1 MPTKKEIQ
9 PFDAK
14 TVPLQQSNLIQA
26 SAGTGKTY
34 SIAILSLRL
43 LLEQNI
49 PVQEILMVTFTKAAV
64 AELETRIRAFVR
76 QAHDASMGKKI
87 SDETIA
93 GIVDTSIAAIGKSET
108 EYRLN
113 TAVLFL
119 DETAILTIH
128 GFCQRVL
135 AEYAFETSQLF
146 GADTMSETDLID
158 VTNNEVNNFWRKNIV
173 VLQPELL
180 QYIMPT
186 YFTRNQLLE
195 FVKNA
200 LGGKKLVALSAYT
213 DDVLSTQ
220 NQLELLQQ
228 LQEQNE
234 LATAAFAIAASY
246 IELNREALLAAV
258 MANKNAE
265 KKFAAIFNDTD
276 ALIDEILASKTTQYV
291 AKIFMEVLRL
301 LEPASNAEEAIRQL
315 LFVFTNKLYQLA
327 IDTVCS
333 KVQAS
338 KERNSL
344 LAFDDM
350 IIKLHHAVV
359 IRQNKVLIEAL
370 KQKYKA
376 VFIDEFQDTDK
387 LQYEVFNGL
396 FGSGTILFYIGDPK
410 QSIYAWRKA
419 DILTYF
425 KAFNEVVN
433 RYEMNTN
440 YRSGNGII
448 KAQNSFFKPKKNF
461 DTFYFDG
468 ADDAIE
474 YTMVDAPENNEKG
487 SLQLNGEPV
496 IPISIFENKNN
507 GEIIAAVAATVIDLL
522 GNADYA
528 LVEKNISRRVRPSD
542 IGILVRNKYHGKDI
556 KDLLASF
563 KIPAVTIDDTKL
575 SDTEEAKE
583 LLYVLQAVND
593 INASNIHKALLTGLT
608 GYKINN
614 IVNLNEEQVL
624 NQFKTYQQS
633 WASEGVYVMLMKFIT
648 DYKVRT
654 QLLRGETANGERRLS
669 NLLQLQELL
678 HKIQVS
684 KQYAAIEL
692 ISWLQK
698 AMEGQLAEGDEF
710 EQRIESD
717 EDAVKIVT
725 IHKSKGLEYNIV
737 MAPFLDMIQEIRDV
751 ASFKDEIS
759 GDYLFANKPV
769 LTPAQEVII
778 NTQQE
783 QENRRLIYVAITRAK
798 YKCYINI
805 NLAGKFN
812 NSSLKAFTKIILKT
826 IPDGIALEAVPPLFY
841 GYRFN
846 DDKESFP
853 VEFKK
858 ANNFILEQLNWHKM
872 SYTFLNPEHSP
883 IQKTNTGG
891 LKDAYS
897 EFVFSTLKKGA
908 YTGNLLHYIFEY
920 INFADSS
927 QWPVIIANGL
937 KRLSPGN
944 TDLYVEKLLELLQ
957 EVTST
962 ILICNGQSFSLN
974 QISNNQCLNEFEF
987 NFTVKPFQAQ
997 QINALSTDK
1006 VPLQVKSYQQLEG
1019 IMNGKM
1025 DLFFERDG
1033 KYYILDWKSNY
1044 LGDTLSA
1051 YDTANVRQAMADN
1064 NYHLQYHIYTV
1075 AICKYLAMRIPEFN
1089 YETQFGGVIYLFV
1102 RGMRKDA
1109 STGVFFVKP
1118 DKAVIKGLSDCLS
1131 ANLHAANP

>member
-1 MPTKKEIQ
+1 MPTQKNIQ

-43 LLEQNI
+43 LLEQNT

-76 QAHDASMGKKI
+76 LAHECSMGKKI
-87 SDETIA
+87 TDETIA
-93 GIVDTSIAAIGKSET
+93 GIVANSVAAIGKTET
-108 EYRLN
+108 ELRLKN
-113 TAVLFL
+113 AVLFL

-128 GFCQRVL
+128 SFCQRVL

-146 GADTMSETDLID
+146 SAETMSETDLAD
-158 VTNNEVNNFWRKNIV
+158 STNNEVNNFWRKNIV
-173 VLQPELL
+173 ILQPELL

-186 YFTRNQLLE
+186 YFTRGQLLE
-195 FVKNA
+195 FVKNS
-200 LGGKKLVALSAYT
+200 LGGKKLVALAPYSA
-213 DDVLSTQ
+213 DLLSE
-220 NQLELLQQ
+220 NKQLELLKHLQAQQ
-228 LQEQNE
+228 QEKE
-234 LATAAFAIAASY
+234 AAYASAKIY
-246 IELNREALLAAV
+246 LEENREALLAAV
-258 MANKNAE
+258 MANKNAA
-265 KKFAAIFNDTD
+265 KKFAAIFDDTD
-276 ALIDEILASKTTQYV
+276 ALMKEILASKTTQYV

-301 LEPASNAEEAIRQL
+301 LEPAANAEEAAKQL
-315 LFVFTNKLYQLA
+315 LFIFTNQLYQLA

-350 IIKLHHAVV
+350 IIKLHHAVAV
-359 IRQNKVLIEAL
+359 KQNKVLIEAL
-370 KQKYKA
+370 QQKYKA
-376 VFIDEFQDTDK
+376 VFIDEFQDTDR
-387 LQYEVFNGL
+387 LQYEVFSGL

-425 KAFNEVVN
+425 KAFNEVDN

-440 YRSGNGII
+440 YRSGDGII
-448 KAQNSFFKPKKNF
+448 KAQNSFFKPKEDF
-461 DTFYFDG
+461 DTFYFDD

-474 YTMVDAPENNEKG
+474 YTLVDAPENNEKG
-487 SLQLNGEPV
+487 TLQLNGEPV
-496 IPISIFENKNN
+496 TPISIFENKNN
-507 GEIIAAVAATVIDLL
+507 GEIITAVASTVIDLL
-522 GNADYA
+522 GNEEYA

-556 KDLLASF
+556 KDKLASF
-563 KIPAVTIDDTKL
+563 KIPSVTIDDTKL

-583 LLYVLQAVND
+583 LLYVLQAVNE

-608 GYKINN
+608 GYTIED

-633 WASEGVYVMLMKFIT
+633 WTNQGVYVMLMKFIT

-654 QLLRGETANGERRLS
+654 QLLQGEVANGERRLS

-684 KQYAAIEL
+684 KQFAALEL

-751 ASFKDEIS
+751 ASFKDES
-759 GDYLFANKPV
+759 TGDYHFANKPV
-769 LTPAQEVII
+769 LSTAQQAII

-812 NSSLKAFTKIILKT
+812 NSSLKAFTNIILKT
-826 IPDGIALEAVPPLFY
+826 APEGIALEASPILFN
-841 GYRFN
+841 GYRYN
-846 DDKESFP
+846 AGKEPFP

-858 ANNFILEQLNWHKM
+858 ADNFNLEQLNWRKM
-872 SYTFLNPEHSP
+872 SYTYLNPEHSP
-883 IQKTNTGG
+883 IPKINIGG
-891 LKDAYS
+891 LRDAYS

-908 YTGNLLHYIFEY
+908 YTGNLLHHIFEY
-920 INFADSS
+920 INFDDSS
-927 QWPVIIANGL
+927 HWITVVQNGL

-944 TDLYVEKLLELLQ
+944 TELYTEKLLELLQ
-957 EVTST
+957 EVTSA
-962 ILICNGQSFSLN
+962 ILPCNEQSFSLN
-974 QISNNQCLNEFEF
+974 QISNDQCLNEFEF
-987 NFTVKPFQAQ
+987 NFTVQPFQVQ
-997 QINALSTDK
+997 QINALSTEK
-1006 VPLQVKSYQQLEG
+1006 VPLQVKSYPQLEG

-1025 DLFFERDG
+1025 DLFFEKDG

-1044 LGDTLSA
+1044 LGDTLPA
-1051 YDTANVRQAMADN
+1051 YDTANVWQAMADN

-1075 AICKYLAMRIPEFN
+1075 AICKYLAMRIPVFN

-1102 RGMRKDA
+1102 RGMRKGA
-1109 STGVFFVKP
+1109 TTGVFFSKP
-1118 DKAVIKGLSDCLS
+1118 EWTVIERLS
-1131 ANLHAANP
+1131 ACLTQKEESTVE